1 VFVFGHFLGAS
12 LLVAG
17 GMYFCIGRLLG
28 KGGLLVK
35 NGRGRGRGL
44 FGVSGGKGEGEEL
57 EFGFCFDVST
67 SLKGKVSCNLTA
79 DD

>member
-1 VFVFGHFLGAS
+1 
-12 LLVAG
+12 
-17 GMYFCIGRLLG
+17 M
-28 KGGLLVK
+28 
-35 NGRGRGRGL
+35 
-44 FGVSGGKGEGEEL
+44 SGGKGEGEEL